1 MPKAEVIDPANKTR
15 KSDSTFRWMFEGIY
29 YYSSKVIVGSL
40 PGSDNKY
47 VGRELLRT
55 TTTDTGVT
63 HPKNELTHYTRV
75 KYRKYQNGPW
85 CTDNSRITEFISTAK
100 P

>member
-1 MPKAEVIDPANKTR
+1 MPKAEVTDPANKATKR
-15 KSDSTFRWMFEGIY
+15 DSTFKWKIDGIY
-29 YYSSKVIVGSL
+29 YFSSKVIVGSL

-47 VGRELLRT
+47 VGREFSRG

-63 HPKNELTHYTRV
+63 HPRNNLKHYTRV

-85 CTDNSRITEFISTAK
+85 CTDSSIISEFISAG
-100 P
+100 